1 MRNIIITGASRGIG
15 FELAKKFIQ
24 HGDFVLA
31 IARSES
37 KLKEL
42 NQFSINNN
50 YNYLA
55 IDLENLDSISLI
67 NDKIKEWKQVD
78 VLFNNA
84 GLLIKKP
91 FEELTAQDF
100 QRSLQV
106 NFLAP
111 VFIIQSLL
119 SKLNEN
125 SHIINIGTMGAV
137 QGSVK
142 LPELSAYGTSKAA
155 LLTLT
160 ELLAEE
166 LKERKITINSVA
178 LGAVQTEMLESAF
191 PNYKAPVS
199 AQEMANYLFDFAL
212 HSKNIYNG
220 KILQASTSTP

>member
-142 LPELSAYGTSKAA
+142 FPELSAYGTSKAA